1 VQWYLRRANRQLL
14 SIYCISRYIQNNRR
28 PLHRSIYIIWFIIN
42 KLAFPVWE
50 KFSLL
55 QKKVIISIMWKII
68 SYLPS
73 FQDNRLHLKRIKQKI
88 CLFSLYSTFFLFIKL
103 IFNQILCPFIQISWT
118 KKTFDVDLR
127 FYNEKQSTHGVV
139 YHLSF
144 TSSLFFKMLFSY
156 FFPLITYHMNYQI
169 SVDSHDRSNTFYSSF
184 SSYSTR
190 RHIHGNEHM
199 GRRYLFAMFTPT
211 F

>member
-88 CLFSLYSTFFLFIKL
+88 CLFSLYSTFFCLSNWYLIKSYVHLFKSVEQKRISML
-103 IFNQILCPFIQISWT
+103 ISASIMRNR
-118 KKTFDVDLR
+118 V
-127 FYNEKQSTHGVV
+127 HMV
-139 YHLSF
+139 
-144 TSSLFFKMLFSY
+144 SSIIFPSRHLFFQDALLVF
-156 FFPLITYHMNYQI
+156 
-169 SVDSHDRSNTFYSSF
+169 F
-184 SSYSTR
+184 SSH
-190 RHIHGNEHM
+190 HISYELSNKCRFPRSIEHI
-199 GRRYLFAMFTPT
+199 LFF
-211 F
+211 FFFLFD

>member
-1 VQWYLRRANRQLL
+1 
-14 SIYCISRYIQNNRR
+14 
-28 PLHRSIYIIWFIIN
+28 
-42 KLAFPVWE
+42 
-50 KFSLL
+50 
-55 QKKVIISIMWKII
+55 MWKII

-103 IFNQILCPFIQISWT
+103 IFNQILCSFIQISWT

-190 RHIHGNEHM
+190 RHIRKWTHGKKIFVCNVHANTLIAFMKE
-199 GRRYLFAMFTPT
+199 RYTNILNIYSFSKVYSTLKKNVCYWICM
-211 F
+211 